1 MRDLLKLIGLCAM
14 QALLTALWLLLVWNF
29 AAAAIPE
36 ICSSFETVG
45 QLLGCR
51 V

>member
-1 MRDLLKLIGLCAM
+1 MRDLLKFIGLCAM
-14 QALLTALWLLLVWNF
+14 QAALTALWLFLVWNF

-36 ICSSFETVG
+36 IG